1 MRRLFTT
8 ILAAATLAGG
18 FAKNPPPTVVAE
30 PELPDSLRATYLY
43 TDGVKRLVIERDS
56 VGAQR
61 FAREALAA
69 DSTYAPA
76 QYLLARLGAEGN
88 AEEAVRLA
96 RKAYESDKDNR
107 NYLEMLGESLVRAR
121 RYNDAIEYYSLLT
134 RNGSD
139 HDHFRIL
146 SILYESNDQPLAAI
160 ATLDSAEVKIGRQP
174 MLVRFRQRLY
184 LSTLQYEKAEAEARR
199 MIAETPYIPDS
210 YLALAEVG
218 SATGRD
224 SLALASF
231 SEAIRRDSTYLAS
244 WMALGDH
251 YYKKHD
257 FTNYLTVVGRL
268 FDSGEIPL
276 ENKISQFNSLTG
288 NINFYRKYFP
298 QINALAGKLMIRYPA
313 DKDVTEL
320 YAKHLIASGQIEA
333 ALALYK
339 QNLDEETASV
349 EDFGRIIEIEGYLEH
364 MDSVGVYLA
373 KALRRYPHD
382 AEMRAQ
388 QGHVH
393 SIAERYSEA
402 VESYK
407 EALKYAQNDTLRG
420 RLWGYIGDTEHQRG
434 DAKRCYAAFERALK
448 YYPDNASVLNNY
460 AYFLS
465 VEGRNLDRALAM
477 ATRATAISQ
486 NNATFLDTLAW
497 VFYRL
502 GRYDEAKKHMQQA
515 LSFDRNSSPEMA
527 LHYGDILDALGDT
540 FMAKTYWRKALERG
554 YDAAE
559 IERRLTGGQ
568 YRSDPNE
575 ARKEKKPKR

>member
-1 MRRLFTT
+1 MQRLFTT

-43 TDGVKRLVIERDS
+43 TDGVKRLVIDRDS
-56 VGAQR
+56 VGAQQ
-61 FAREALAA
+61 FARHALAA

-139 HDHFRIL
+139 PDHFRIL

-231 SEAIRRDSTYLAS
+231 SEAIRRDSTYVNS
-244 WMALGDH
+244 WLALGD
-251 YYKKHD
+251 YYYDKRNYQ
-257 FTNYLTVVGRL
+257 NYLTVIGKV
-268 FDSGEIPL
+268 FDSDEIPL
-276 ENKISQFNSLTG
+276 GMKISQFNSLTG

-313 DKDVTEL
+313 DKEVTEL
-320 YAKHLIASGQIEA
+320 YAKHLTASGQIEA

-393 SIAERYSEA
+393 SIAKRYAEA

-486 NNATFLDTLAW
+486 NDATFLDTLAW

-559 IERRLTGGQ
+559 IERRLNGGQ

>member
-18 FAKNPPPTVVAE
+18 FAKNPPPAVVAE

-43 TDGVKRLVIERDS
+43 TDGVKRLVIDRDS

-139 HDHFRIL
+139 PDHFRIL
-146 SILYESNDQPLAAI
+146 SILYESNDRPLAAI

-257 FTNYLTVVGRL
+257 FTNYLTDVGRL
-268 FDSGEIPL
+268 FDSDEIPL

-313 DKDVTEL
+313 DKEVTEL

-393 SIAERYSEA
+393 SIAKRYAEA

-465 VEGRNLDRALAM
+465 VEGRNLDRSLAM

>member
-1 MRRLFTT
+1 MRRILTT
-8 ILAAATLAGG
+8 VLTAATLVGG

-30 PELPDSLRATYLY
+30 PERPDSLKATYLY
-43 TDGVKRLVIERDS
+43 TDGVKLLVIDRDS
-56 VGAQR
+56 VGAQQ
-61 FAREALAA
+61 FARQALAA

-88 AEEAVRLA
+88 AEEAVQFA
-96 RKAYESDKDNR
+96 RRAYESDRDNR
-107 NYLEMLGESLVRAR
+107 SYLEMLGESLVRAR

-139 HDHFRIL
+139 PDHFRIL
-146 SILYESNDQPLAAI
+146 SLLYESNEQPLAAI

-174 MLVRFRQRLY
+174 LLVRFRQRLY
-184 LSTLQYEKAEAEARR
+184 LATLQYEKAEAEARR

-231 SEAIRRDSTYLAS
+231 SEAIHRDSTYLAS
-244 WMALGDH
+244 WMALGD
-251 YYKKHD
+251 YYYRKHD
-257 FTNYLTVVGRL
+257 FDNYLTVVGRL
-268 FDSGEIPL
+268 FDSAEIPL
-276 ENKISQFNSLTG
+276 ENKISQFNSLTN
-288 NINFYRKYFP
+288 NINFYRKYYP
-298 QINALAGKLMIRYPA
+298 QINALAAKLMIRHPA
-313 DKDVTEL
+313 DREVTEL
-320 YAKHLIASGQIEA
+320 YAKHLIASGQVEA
-333 ALALYK
+333 ALSLYK
-339 QNLDEETASV
+339 QNLDEETASP

-364 MDSVGVYLA
+364 TDSVAVYLE
-373 KALRRYPHD
+373 KALRRYPRD

-393 SIAERYSEA
+393 TIAKRYGEA
-402 VESYK
+402 VEAYK

-420 RLWGYIGDTEHQRG
+420 RLWGFIGDTEHQRG
-434 DAKRCYAAFERALK
+434 DMKRCYAAFDRALK
-448 YYPDNASVLNNY
+448 YYADNASVLNNY

-486 NNATFLDTLAW
+486 NNPTFLDTLAW

-515 LSFDRNSSPEMA
+515 LSFDRTSSPEMA

-568 YRSDPNE
+568 YRDDNAE

>member
-1 MRRLFTT
+1 M
-8 ILAAATLAGG
+8 
-18 FAKNPPPTVVAE
+18 
-30 PELPDSLRATYLY
+30 
-43 TDGVKRLVIERDS
+43 RLV
-56 VGAQR
+56 
-61 FAREALAA
+61 
-69 DSTYAPA
+69 
-76 QYLLARLGAEGN
+76 
-88 AEEAVRLA
+88 

-139 HDHFRIL
+139 PDHFRIL

-257 FTNYLTVVGRL
+257 FTNYLTVVSRL

-313 DKDVTEL
+313 DKEVTEL

-364 MDSVGVYLA
+364 MDSVGV
-373 KALRRYPHD
+373 
-382 AEMRAQ
+382 
-388 QGHVH
+388 
-393 SIAERYSEA
+393 
-402 VESYK
+402 
-407 EALKYAQNDTLRG
+407 
-420 RLWGYIGDTEHQRG
+420 
-434 DAKRCYAAFERALK
+434 
-448 YYPDNASVLNNY
+448 
-460 AYFLS
+460 
-465 VEGRNLDRALAM
+465 
-477 ATRATAISQ
+477 
-486 NNATFLDTLAW
+486 
-497 VFYRL
+497 
-502 GRYDEAKKHMQQA
+502 
-515 LSFDRNSSPEMA
+515 
-527 LHYGDILDALGDT
+527 
-540 FMAKTYWRKALERG
+540 
-554 YDAAE
+554 
-559 IERRLTGGQ
+559 
-568 YRSDPNE
+568 
-575 ARKEKKPKR
+575 